1 MGLNRRHQDFQ
12 SCALP
17 TELPAHQTR
26 QDNKGAQGCLFDERG
41 DAEGPDLLEDERDD
55 NDLTRLE
62 RALELGEHDVRAV
75 PLEPHE
81 RLGRHLELSERRAPR
96 PDERGAL
103 VALERAPE
111 IFLGVERRDPAVVR
125 RTVDAVV
132 QQGAAEQV
140 VEASLARPVEAGE
153 AGLALERHV
162 VDRRLA
168 VAGAGH
174 ADALHDVAE
183 TAPELV
189 AHLVR
194 ARLERDRKST
204 RLNSSH
210 LVISYAVFCLKKKKK
225 KQIT

>member
-1 MGLNRRHQDFQ
+1 MFGISRTPRVRGTRRSPTRKSSTGLKEEWWAGTGLNRRHQDFQ

-96 PDERGAL
+96 PDERGA
-103 VALERAPE
+103 P
-111 IFLGVERRDPAVVR
+111 G
-125 RTVDAVV
+125 
-132 QQGAAEQV
+132 
-140 VEASLARPVEAGE
+140 
-153 AGLALERHV
+153 
-162 VDRRLA
+162 DRRL
-168 VAGAGH
+168 
-174 ADALHDVAE
+174 D
-183 TAPELV
+183 P
-189 AHLVR
+189 
-194 ARLERDRKST
+194 RD
-204 RLNSSH
+204 H
-210 LVISYAVFCLKKKKK
+210 IP
-225 KQIT
+225 